1 MKKKNIIFL
10 VVFIIIL
17 AVGSV
22 LIFLKLD
29 QNQSQNNKEYRR
41 LRDLEVVSQ
50 HNEYVLAFDEHL
62 SELDTFAIFKNVE
75 SDMYKKQFEIESND
89 YVESRFVCWT
99 NDKLYILNFGAK
111 SYDLATGKIIDR
123 NTSSLFNG
131 TTGRMDRV
139 LGIYDGYIYYE
150 YTYVADHLNAR
161 ISLDLSTIE
170 YIEEKDIPKELYY

>member
-1 MKKKNIIFL
+1 MKKKYVIFL

-17 AVGSV
+17 VIGSI

-29 QNQSQNNKEYRR
+29 QNKNQNNEDYRR
-41 LRDLEVVSQ
+41 LSDLEVISQ
-50 HNEYVLAFDEHL
+50 HNEYVLAFDKHL
-62 SELDTFAIFKNVE
+62 AMMDTFAVFKNVE
-75 SDMYKKQFEIESND
+75 SDMYKKHFSLEDGNI
-89 YVESRFVCWT
+89 ESRFVCWT

-111 SYDLATGKIIDR
+111 SYDLDTGKITDE
-123 NTSSLFNG
+123 NSSSLFNG

-139 LGIYDGYIYYE
+139 LGIYDDFIYYQ

-170 YIEEKDIPKELYY
+170 YIEEKDVPKELYY

>member
-17 AVGSV
+17 VVGSA
-22 LIFLKLD
+22 LIFVKLD
-29 QNQSQNNKEYRR
+29 QNENQNNKEYRR

-75 SDMYKKQFEIESND
+75 SDMYKKHFSLEDGNI
-89 YVESRFVCWT
+89 ESRFVCWT
-99 NDKLYILNFGAK
+99 NDNLYILNFDAK
-111 SYDLATGKIIDR
+111 SYDLSTGKIIDE
-123 NTSSLFNG
+123 NSSSLFNG

-139 LGIYDGYIYYE
+139 LGIYDGFIYYQ
-150 YTYVADHLNAR
+150 YTYVADKFYAR
-161 ISLDLSTIE
+161 ISLDLSTVE
-170 YIEEKDIPKELYY
+170 YIEEKDVPKELYY